1 MVETTQVTADLK
13 FSIIP
18 EWVLD
23 SDLSHKAVRVYA
35 ILARYADNE
44 TLTAWPARATIAAKC
59 RSTVK
64 SVDRA
69 IAELVAYGA
78 VTKQFRRDEQGQHSS
93 LYTLRRV
100 EGGTKKTLGGDK
112 NDIGGATKSPH
123 RTITNELE
131 PNKSVKQ
138 QAFDAFWSA
147 YPNKVDKGRARKAF
161 AKIAVELL
169 PVVVAGAERFASD
182 PNLPGK
188 QYIPYP
194 ATWLNGERWED
205 GPLPERGRRGVSRS
219 RADENLA
226 RLRELEQGGR

>member
-1 MVETTQVTADLK
+1 MATKTEVTVDLK
-13 FSIIP
+13 FSIVP
-18 EWVLD
+18 DWVLD
-23 SDLSHKAVRVYA
+23 SELSHKAVRVYA

-69 IAELVAYGA
+69 IAELVKVGA
-78 VTKQFRRDEQGQHSS
+78 VTKQHRRDEGGQHSS

-100 EGGTKKTLGGDK
+100 QGGTKSPQGGDK
-112 NDIGGATKSPH
+112 ITIGGATKSPH
-123 RTITNELE
+123 RTIPNELE
-131 PNKSVKQ
+131 PDKSVKAR
-138 QAFDAFWSA
+138 AFEAFWGH
-147 YPNKVDKGRARKAF
+147 YPHKVDKGRARKAF
-161 AKIAVELL
+161 TKIPTELL
-169 PVVVAGAERFASD
+169 PVVVAGAEAFAND
-182 PNLPGK
+182 QNLPSK

-205 GPLPERGRRGVSRS
+205 GPLPARGKGGVSKS

-226 RLRELEQGGR
+226 RLRELEQGGK